1 MSSKILVIGDMHLK
15 DHLSYSEYIDG
26 GRQNEKD
33 EILELMVNE
42 SMDCDCVV
50 FLGDFFNSKN
60 NSSEVNRQAVE
71 FLERFHSDIYIIS
84 GNHEKKG
91 DGTTALDFLKEIKN
105 KSWHIY
111 TEIDSTILLG
121 KEVCFLPN
129 MLNCELGVSNRDDA
143 VDVILKKIGKGD
155 ILFAHHAI
163 SGTTFNGIKTDV
175 LSEVVLPRE
184 VLEKN
189 FKLVVGGHIHD
200 PQEVDRTVIAG
211 SSFTNQVGEV
221 ERFIWKIND
230 DLSVEKIEL
239 PCREIHKIENP
250 TIESLSKIKKDS
262 IVKAVLTKKGG
273 MDIDDLKKELSKFD
287 AYLLIE
293 NYPSK
298 RKKAHIEEG
307 AFDFSIEALLEL
319 YAKEKKVD
327 VKLLLKGLE
336 LIK

>member
-1 MSSKILVIGDMHLK
+1 MSKILVIGDMHLK
-15 DHLSYSEYIDG
+15 DHLGYSEYIEG

-33 EILELMVNE
+33 EVLELIVNQ
-42 SMDCDCVV
+42 SRDCDYVV
-50 FLGDFFNSKN
+50 FLGDLFNSKN
-60 NSSEVNRQAVE
+60 NSSEVNRQVVQ
-71 FLERFHSDIYIIS
+71 FLERFDTDIYIIS

-91 DGTTALDFLKEIKN
+91 DGTTALDFLKEVTNKGWKIYSDIEKIK
-105 KSWHIY
+105 
-111 TEIDSTILLG
+111 LFG
-121 KEVCFLPN
+121 KEICFLPN
-129 MLNCELGVSNRDDA
+129 MLNSELGVNNRDDA
-143 VDVILKKIGKGD
+143 VEEILKRIGTGD

-163 SGTTFNGIKTDV
+163 SGTTFNGIKTEI
-175 LSEVVLPRE
+175 LSEVVLPKE

-200 PQEVDRTVIAG
+200 PQEVGRTVIAG

-230 DLSVEKIEL
+230 DLSVEKINL

-262 IVKAVLTKKGG
+262 IVKAILTKKGG

-327 VKLLLKGLE
+327 AKLLLKGLE